1 MRLTKTLCFLLL
13 SLITLTYSYAQ
24 DRIITGTVTDG
35 VKPLPGVTI
44 VVQGTRRGGV
54 SDIDGN
60 FKISLQPGDNKLE
73 FNFIGMKSQVI
84 EIGNRTSFNVA
95 MEENTEELDEVIVTA
110 NAIEREKRTLGYAVT
125 SVDGEEVDR
134 VKSTNFLNS
143 LSGKVPGV
151 QISQAS
157 SNPGGST
164 RIVIRGTNSLSGGN
178 QPLIVVDG
186 IPVSNTNISTG
197 SGIQGA
203 FDAGNGAG
211 EINPADIASVTV
223 LKGASAAALYG
234 SRAANGAIIIT
245 TKRGKA
251 KEGPTVSLNSSVR
264 FETPNRLPSFQ
275 NRYAQGFHGKYDKN
289 SENGWGPIIDGQVVP
304 MYDYASDTANLPE
317 SQWPLQTLAA
327 YPNNVKDFYETGSLF
342 INSIDVSS
350 ATEKGDYRLGFT
362 SMNQKGIVPGAG
374 LDRYTFAVNAGHKL
388 NKVISSRVGMNYV
401 QSQTRGSVS
410 QGGNS
415 PNVLTSII
423 NGIPRTT
430 PLERL
435 QLVDGEQNPIGRF
448 SNSPYW
454 VAEKNGND
462 VNVNRFF
469 GFGMLEAKAT
479 DWLTFRG
486 RAGLDYRVD
495 KRFTRSAKGTLGAIN
510 GSFVNDD
517 MERTELTTS
526 LMATIQ
532 KDFGDKFKLTAI
544 VGHEYNS
551 RVFKRNTLSASE
563 LSVSELYTPTNAKN
577 TVSTTDFVE
586 QRLLGMYG
594 DISLTYNNYLTLNMT
609 MRNDWSSTL
618 PKDNRSYFYPSASL
632 SFIFSEALNIHNDFF
647 SYGKLRLSAA
657 QVGNDTSPYQLD
669 YYYYPRSSY
678 FGQFGT
684 TNNYPFNG
692 QTAYAATNVIPP
704 ENLVPER
711 QNSWEIGTELSFFNG
726 KIGVDFT
733 YYQIETKNQILA
745 VPTPEST
752 GYNTKRVNAGAVQ
765 NRGIELL
772 LSFIPIQKKD
782 FEWNSQ
788 INFTRNQN
796 KVTELIE
803 GLDKLQIASGF
814 NGVSVQAVPG
824 ESLQLQGVG
833 FKRAESGEILVDP
846 NTGLRMQGDEETF
859 GEIQPEFL
867 LGFQNSFTYKGVTLN
882 FLIDWN
888 QGGKMISRTV
898 GDLRFNG
905 LAEETAVNRE
915 QSFVDRN
922 AYIESGDGTVK
933 PNDISVSHQDFWQ
946 AYSSSGIAEGSV
958 FDKTYV
964 KLREV
969 SLAYTL
975 PQSLVAKSGFIKSV
989 AVGFEARNL
998 WIIYSK
1004 IPHID
1009 PETSLFQSASDASGA
1024 VEMGSLPSTRSF
1036 GGNLKLVF

>member
-1 MRLTKTLCFLLL
+1 MRLRATLCWLL
-13 SLITLTYSYAQ
+13 SVISISISLAQ
-24 DRIITGTVTDG
+24 EKVISGTVTDG
-35 VKPLPGVTI
+35 VKPLPGVT
-44 VVQGTRRGGV
+44 VVVKGTRRGAV
-54 SDIDGN
+54 SDIDGKY
-60 FKISLQPGDNKLE
+60 KIQLQSEDNTIV
-73 FNFIGMKSQVI
+73 FNFIGMQSKEVTVGNQSVI
-84 EIGNRTSFNVA
+84 DVA

-110 NAIEREKRTLGYAVT
+110 NAIEREKRTLGYSVT
-125 SVDGEEVDR
+125 SVKGEEVDR

-151 QISQAS
+151 QVSQAS

-197 SGIQGA
+197 SGISGA

-245 TKRGKA
+245 TKKGNV
-251 KEGPTVSLNSSVR
+251 KEGPTVSLSSSFR
-264 FETPNRLPSFQ
+264 AESPNRLPSFQ
-275 NRYAQGFHGKYDKN
+275 NRYAQGYYGKYDKRA
-289 SENGWGPIIDGQVVP
+289 ENGWGPEINGQVVP
-304 MYDYASDTANLPE
+304 AYSYAADTADLPE
-317 SQWPLQTLAA
+317 SQWPLQTLKA
-327 YPNNVKDFYETGSLF
+327 YPTNVEDFYQTGTLF
-342 INSIDVSS
+342 INSVDVSS

-374 LDRYTFAVNAGHKL
+374 LDRYTFAVNAGQQL
-388 NKVISSRVGMNYV
+388 NKVIKSRVGMNYIK
-401 QSQTRGSVS
+401 SETRGSVS

-435 QLVDGEQNPIGRF
+435 YLVDGEQDPIGRF

-454 VAEKNGND
+454 VAEKNGNN

-479 DWLTFRG
+479 DWLTFRA

-495 KRFTRSAKGTLGAIN
+495 KRFSKSAKGTLGAIN

-532 KDFGDKFKLTAI
+532 KEFGDKFKLTAI

-551 RVFKRNTLSASE
+551 RVFKRSTLSASE
-563 LSVSELYTPTNAKN
+563 LSVTDLYTPANAKN
-577 TVSTTDFVE
+577 TTSTTDFVE
-586 QRLLGMYG
+586 QRLLGAYG
-594 DISLTYNNYLTLNMT
+594 DISLTYNNYLTLNVT

-618 PKDNRSYFYPSASL
+618 PKDNRSYFYPSGSL
-632 SFIFSEALNIHNDFF
+632 SFVFSEALNLHNDVF

-657 QVGNDTSPYQLD
+657 QVGNDTNPYQLD
-669 YYYYPRSSY
+669 YYYYPRSTY
-678 FGQFGT
+678 FGQYST
-684 TNNYPFNG
+684 SNNYPFNG
-692 QTAYAATNVIPP
+692 QTAYTATDVIPP
-704 ENLVPER
+704 EGLVPER
-711 QNSWEIGTELSFFNG
+711 QNSWEVGTELSFFNG
-726 KIGVDFT
+726 RIGIDLT

-752 GYNTKRVNAGAVQ
+752 GYRSKRVNAGAVQ
-765 NRGIELL
+765 NEGIELL
-772 LSFIPIQKKD
+772 LSFVPIQSD
-782 FEWNSQ
+782 AFEWNSQ
-788 INFTRNQN
+788 INFTKNRN
-796 KVTELIE
+796 KVTELTE
-803 GLDKLQIASGF
+803 GLEKLQIASGF

-824 ESLQLQGVG
+824 KSLELQGVG
-833 FKRAESGEILVDP
+833 FKRADSGEILVDP
-846 NTGLRMQGDEETF
+846 KTGLRMQGDEQTF
-859 GEIQPEFL
+859 GEIQPDFL

-898 GDLRFNG
+898 GDLRYDGF
-905 LAEETAVNRE
+905 AEETALNRE
-915 QSFVDRN
+915 QAFVDKN
-922 AYIESGDGTVK
+922 AYVENGDGTLRQ
-933 PNDISVSHQDFWQ
+933 NDIAVTHQDYWQ
-946 AYSSSGIAEGSV
+946 SYSTSGIAEGAV
-958 FDKTYV
+958 FNKTYV
-964 KLREV
+964 KLREI

-975 PQSLVAKSGFIKSV
+975 PPSIIKKTNFLKSV
-989 AVGFEARNL
+989 SIGFEARNL
-998 WIIYSK
+998 WLIYSE

-1009 PETSLFQSASDASGA
+1009 PETSLFQAASDASGA

-1036 GGNLKLVF
+1036 GGNLKIIF

>member
-1 MRLTKTLCFLLL
+1 MRLKTILCWLL
-13 SLITLTYSYAQ
+13 SVLSISISLAQ
-24 DRIITGTVTDG
+24 ERVVTGTITNEG
-35 VKPLPGVTI
+35 NPLPGVT
-44 VVQGTRRGGV
+44 VQVKGTRRGAV
-54 SDIDGN
+54 SDVDGKY
-60 FKISLQPGDNKLE
+60 KISLQQNDKILVY
-73 FNFIGMKSQVI
+73 NFIGMKSQELEVGSRSI
-84 EIGNRTSFNVA
+84 IDVP
-95 MEENTEELDEVIVTA
+95 MESDTEHLDEVVVTA
-110 NAIEREKRTLGYAVT
+110 NNIEREKRTLGYSVT
-125 SVDGEEVDR
+125 SVKGEEVDR

-164 RIVIRGTNSLSGGN
+164 RIVIRGTNSLSGNN
-178 QPLIVVDG
+178 QPLMVVDG
-186 IPVSNTNISTG
+186 IPVSNQNIATG

-251 KEGPTVSLNSSVR
+251 SSGPTVSLSSSFR
-264 FETPNRLPSFQ
+264 AERPNRLPSFQ
-275 NRYAQGFHGKYDKN
+275 NEYAQGRYGKYDKR
-289 SENGWGPIIDGQVVP
+289 SENGWGPKIEGQIVP
-304 MYDYASDTANLPE
+304 SYDYHADTADLPE
-317 SQWPLQTLAA
+317 SAWPLESLTA
-327 YPNNVKDFYETGSLF
+327 YPNNVEDFYQTGTLF
-342 INSIDVSS
+342 INSVDVSS

-374 LDRYTFAVNAGHKL
+374 LDRYTFAVNAGQQL
-388 NKVISSRVGMNYV
+388 NKVIKSRVGMNYV
-401 QSQTRGSVS
+401 KSETRGSVS

-415 PNVLTSII
+415 PNVLTSLI

-430 PLERL
+430 SLERL
-435 QLVDGEQNPIGRF
+435 QLVDGQQNPIGRF

-462 VNVNRFF
+462 VNLNRFF
-469 GFGMLEAKAT
+469 GFGMLEADVT
-479 DWLTFRG
+479 DWLSLKG

-495 KRFTRSAKGTLGAIN
+495 RRFRRSAKGTLGAIN
-510 GSFVNDD
+510 GSFTNDD
-517 MERTELTTS
+517 IVNTELTTS
-526 LMATIQ
+526 LMATVQ
-532 KDFGDKFKLTAI
+532 KEFSDKFKLTAI
-544 VGHEYNS
+544 VGGEYNNRIFERS
-551 RVFKRNTLSASE
+551 TLNASE
-563 LSVSELYTPTNAKN
+563 LSVSDIYTPTNAKN
-577 TVSTTDFVE
+577 TTSETDYSE
-586 QRLLGMYG
+586 QRLLGAYG
-594 DISLTYNNYLTLNMT
+594 DISLTYNNYLTLNVT

-618 PKDNRSYFYPSASL
+618 PKSNRSYFYPSASL
-632 SFIFSEALNIHNDFF
+632 SFVFSDAFNIHNDVF
-647 SYGKLRLSAA
+647 SFGKLRLSAA
-657 QVGNDTSPYQLD
+657 QVGNDTRPYQLD
-669 YYYYPRSSY
+669 YYYYPLSDY
-678 FGQFGT
+678 FGQYGT

-692 QTAYAATNVIPP
+692 QTAYSATSTIPP
-704 ENLVPER
+704 ENLLPER

-726 KIGVDFT
+726 RFGIDFT
-733 YYQIETKNQILA
+733 YYNIETSNQILA

-752 GYNTKRVNAGAVQ
+752 GYRRKRVNAGAVANQ
-765 NRGIELL
+765 GIELL
-772 LSFIPIQKKD
+772 LSFIPIQTKS
-782 FEWNSQ
+782 FEWTSQ
-788 INFTRNQN
+788 VNFTRNRN
-796 KVTELIE
+796 KVTELVE

-833 FKRAESGEILVDP
+833 FKRADSGEIIVDP

-859 GEIQPEFL
+859 GEIQPDFL

-898 GDLRFNG
+898 GDLRYDG

-915 QSFVDRN
+915 QIFIDKN
-922 AYIESGDGTVK
+922 AYIENGDGSVR
-933 PNDISVSHQDFWQ
+933 PNDIGVTHQDFWQ
-946 AYSSSGIAEGSV
+946 SYATSGIAEGSV

-964 KLREV
+964 KLRELSMSY
-969 SLAYTL
+969 SL
-975 PQSLVAKSGFIKSV
+975 PKSLLNKTNFIKSLSLGV
-989 AVGFEARNL
+989 EARNL
-998 WIIYSK
+998 WIIYSN

-1009 PETSLFQSASDASGA
+1009 PETSLFQAASDASGS

-1036 GGNLKLVF
+1036 GGNIKIVF

>member
-1 MRLTKTLCFLLL
+1 MRLRTILCCLL
-13 SLITLTYSYAQ
+13 SVLSISISLAQ
-24 DRIITGTVTDG
+24 ERVVTGTITSEGD
-35 VKPLPGVTI
+35 PLPGVT
-44 VVQGTRRGGV
+44 VVVKGTRRGAV
-54 SDIDGN
+54 SDVNGN
-60 FKISLQPGDNKLE
+60 YKIALQPNDKVLMY
-73 FNFIGMKSQVI
+73 NFIGLKSQEV
-84 EIGNRTSFNVA
+84 EVGNQSKIDVV
-95 MEENTEELDEVIVTA
+95 MESDTEQLDEVIVTA

-125 SVDGEEVDR
+125 SVKGEEVER

-178 QPLIVVDG
+178 QPLMVVDG
-186 IPVSNTNISTG
+186 VPVSNANVSTG

-251 KEGPTVSLNSSVR
+251 SEGPTVSISSSFR
-264 FETPNRLPSFQ
+264 AEMPNRLPSFQ
-275 NRYAQGFHGKYDKN
+275 NEYAQGSYGKYDKRF
-289 SENGWGPIIDGQVVP
+289 ENGWGPKIEGQIVP
-304 MYDYASDTANLPE
+304 SYNYTADTADLPE
-317 SQWPLQTLAA
+317 SQWPLETLTA
-327 YPNNVKDFYETGSLF
+327 YPDNVKDFYETGTLF

-374 LDRYTFAVNAGHKL
+374 LDRYTFAINAGQQL
-388 NKVISSRVGMNYV
+388 NKVIKSRVGINYV
-401 QSQTRGSVS
+401 KSETRGSVS

-415 PNVLTSII
+415 PNVLTTII

-430 PLERL
+430 SIQRL

-462 VNVNRFF
+462 VNLNRFF
-469 GFGMLEAKAT
+469 GFGMLEADAT
-479 DWLTFRG
+479 DWLSFRA
-486 RAGLDYRVD
+486 RVGLDYRVD
-495 KRFTRSAKGTLGAIN
+495 KRFRRSAKGTLGAIN
-510 GSFVNDD
+510 GSFTTDD
-517 MERTELTTS
+517 LENTELTTS

-532 KDFGDKFKLTAI
+532 KEFAERFKLTAI
-544 VGHEYNS
+544 IGHEYNS
-551 RVFKRNTLSASE
+551 RTFQRSTLNASE
-563 LSVSELYTPTNAKN
+563 LSVSNLYAPTNAKN
-577 TVSTTDFVE
+577 TTSTADYVE
-586 QRLLGMYG
+586 SRLLGLYG
-594 DISLTYNNYLTLNMT
+594 DISLTYNNYLTLNVT

-618 PKDNRSYFYPSASL
+618 PKNNNSYFYPSASL
-632 SFIFSEALNIHNDFF
+632 SFVFSDAFKIHNDIF
-647 SYGKLRLSAA
+647 SFGKLRLSAA
-657 QVGNDTSPYQLD
+657 QVGNDTNPYQLD
-669 YYYYPRSSY
+669 YNYFPLSSY
-678 FGQFGT
+678 FGQYGT

-692 QTAYAATNVIPP
+692 QTAYSATSVIPP
-704 ENLVPER
+704 DNLVPER

-726 KIGVDFT
+726 RVGVDFT
-733 YYQIETKNQILA
+733 YYNIETTNQILA

-752 GYNTKRVNAGAVQ
+752 GYASKRVNAGSVANQ
-765 NRGIELL
+765 GIELL
-772 LSFIPIQKKD
+772 LSFIPVQTKS
-782 FEWNSQ
+782 FEWTSQ
-788 INFTRNQN
+788 INFTKNEN
-796 KVTELIE
+796 EVTELTE
-803 GLDKLQIASGF
+803 GLEKLQIASGF
-814 NGVSVQAVPG
+814 NGVSVEAVPG

-833 FKRAESGEILVDP
+833 FKRSETGEILVDP
-846 NTGLRMQGDEETF
+846 KTGLRMQGDEQTF
-859 GEIQPEFL
+859 GEIQPDFL
-867 LGFQNSFTYKGVTLN
+867 LGFQNSFTYKGITLN

-888 QGGKMISRTV
+888 QGGKMVSRTV

-915 QSFVDRN
+915 QVFIDKN
-922 AYIESGDGTVK
+922 AYIENGDGSVK
-933 PNDISVSHQDFWQ
+933 PNDIAVTHQDYWQ
-946 AYSSSGIAEGSV
+946 AYATSGIAEGAV
-958 FDKTYV
+958 FNKTYV

-969 SLAYTL
+969 SLSYALPKTL
-975 PQSLVAKSGFIKSV
+975 LKKTGFIKSV

-998 WIIYSK
+998 WLIYSE

-1009 PETSLFQSASDASGA
+1009 PETSLFQAASDASGA

>member
-1 MRLTKTLCFLLL
+1 MRLKTTLCLLL
-13 SLITLTYSYAQ
+13 SLISMTFSLAQ
-24 DRIITGTVTDG
+24 ERLVTGNVTDG

-44 VVQGTRRGGV
+44 VVQGTRRGAV
-54 SDIDGN
+54 SDIEGN
-60 FKISLQPGDNKLE
+60 YKIKLQSEDKVLE
-73 FNFIGMKSQVI
+73 FNFIGMKSQVV
-84 EIGNRTSFNVA
+84 EIGTRSKIDVVL
-95 MEENTEELDEVIVTA
+95 EEDTEELDEVVVTA
-110 NAIEREKRTLGYAVT
+110 NAIEREKRTLGYSVT
-125 SVDGEEVDR
+125 SVKGEEVDR

-186 IPVSNTNISTG
+186 IPVSNTNVSTG

-245 TKRGKA
+245 TKRGKESA
-251 KEGPTVSLNSSVR
+251 GPTVSINSSVR
-264 FETPNRLPSFQ
+264 VENPNRLPSFQ
-275 NRYAQGFHGKYDKN
+275 NKYAQGYDGKYDKN
-289 SENGWGPIIDGQVVP
+289 AENGWGPIIDSQVVP
-304 MYDYASDTANLPE
+304 MYDYESDINELPE
-317 SQWPLQTLAA
+317 SEWPLQTLTA
-327 YPNNVKDFYETGSLF
+327 YPSNVEDFYETGTLF
-342 INSIDVSS
+342 INSVDVSS
-350 ATEKGDYRLGFT
+350 ATERGDYRLGFT

-374 LDRYTFAVNAGHKL
+374 LDRYTFAVNAGQQL
-388 NKVISSRVGMNYV
+388 SKVIKSRVGMNYV
-401 QSQTRGSVS
+401 SSETKGSVS

-469 GFGMLEAKAT
+469 GFGMLEAQAT
-479 DWLTFRG
+479 DWLSFRARVG
-486 RAGLDYRVD
+486 MDYRAD
-495 KRFTRSAKGTLGAIN
+495 KRFAKSAKGTLGAIN
-510 GSFVNDD
+510 GSFTNDD

-532 KDFGDKFKLTAI
+532 KEFSEKFKLTAI
-544 VGHEYNS
+544 VGHEYNQ
-551 RVFKRNTLSASE
+551 RVFKRNTLQASE
-563 LSVSELYTPTNAKN
+563 LSVSDLYTPTNAKN
-577 TVSTTDFVE
+577 TTSTTDFVE
-586 QRLLGMYG
+586 QRLLGAYG
-594 DISLTYNNYLTLNMT
+594 DISLTYNNYLTLNVT

-632 SFIFSEALNIHNDFF
+632 SFVFSDAFNLHNDVF

-678 FGQFGT
+678 FGQYGT

-692 QTAYAATNVIPP
+692 QTAYSATNVIPP

-711 QNSWEIGTELSFFNG
+711 QNSWEIGTELGFFNG
-726 KIGVDFT
+726 RIGVDFT

-752 GYNTKRVNAGAVQ
+752 GYTTKRVNAGAVE
-765 NRGIELL
+765 NKGIELL
-772 LSFIPIQKKD
+772 LSFIPVKTTE

-796 KVTELIE
+796 MVTELTE
-803 GLDKLQIASGF
+803 GLEKLQIASGF

-824 ESLQLQGVG
+824 QSLELQGVG
-833 FKRAESGEILVDP
+833 FKRAPTGEILVDP

-859 GEIQPEFL
+859 GEIQPDFL

-898 GDLRFNG
+898 GDLRYDG
-905 LAEETAVNRE
+905 LAEETALNRE
-915 QSFVDRN
+915 QTFVDKN
-922 AYIESGDGTVK
+922 AYILNGDGTVT
-933 PNDISVSHQDFWQ
+933 PNNIAVSHQDFWQ
-946 AYSSSGIAEGSV
+946 AYSTSGVAEGSV

-969 SLAYTL
+969 SLAYTF
-975 PQSLVAKSGFIKSV
+975 PSTWIQKSNFIKSLSL
-989 AVGFEARNL
+989 GFEARNL
-998 WIIYSK
+998 WLIYSK

-1009 PETSLFQSASDASGA
+1009 PETSLFQAASDASGA

-1036 GGNLKLVF
+1036 GGNIKIVF